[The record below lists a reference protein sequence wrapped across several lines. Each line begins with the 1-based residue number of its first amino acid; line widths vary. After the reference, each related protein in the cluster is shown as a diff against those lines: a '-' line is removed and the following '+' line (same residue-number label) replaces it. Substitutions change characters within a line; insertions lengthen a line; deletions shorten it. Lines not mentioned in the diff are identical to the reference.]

1 MADQLLKDLFKAYF
15 DARRNKRNTCNA
27 LEFEINYERKI
38 FDLYYDLKNNNYEL
52 SRSIAFIV
60 NNPVKREVIAASFR
74 DRVIHHL
81 IFNYINPVFEP
92 SFINDSYSC
101 RKGKGTS
108 YGIKR
113 LQHFIRS
120 CSDNYQKNCYILK
133 LDLSGYFMSIN
144 RNILYKIIEDKL
156 MKKNIKYNFDVF
168 LVLDLIKKTI
178 FNNCIGNCLI
188 KGDLKDWSSL
198 PINKSLFCAK
208 KDCGLPIG
216 NLTSQ
221 LFSNI
226 YLSNFDYFVKRNLRF
241 KHYGRYV
248 DDFIIVDKDKE
259 KLKKAIL
266 DINKYLKENLYLKL
280 HPKKI
285 YLQNFSHGVDFLGAV
300 IRPYKFF
307 CRNRLKHN
315 IYKSIIQTNKV
326 LSREISRKGLKMILA
341 TANSYLGSLSKY
353 QSFNLRQIIFN
364 KRLSIT
370 FKKIFKHK
378 RGYKKVN
385 LIYLLFSAIFLT
397 LRRFYLI
404 INMVYSY

>member
-27 LEFEINYERKI
+27 LESEINYERKI
-38 FDLYYDLKNNNYEL
+38 FELYHDLKNNNYKIG
-52 SRSIAFIV
+52 RSIAFIV
-60 NNPVKREVIAASFR
+60 NHPVKREVIASSFR

-81 IFNYINPVFEP
+81 IFNYINPVFEKD
-92 SFINDSYSC
+92 FINDSYSC

-113 LQHFIRS
+113 VQHFIRS
-120 CSDNYQKNCYILK
+120 CSDNYQKDCYILK
-133 LDLSGYFMSIN
+133 LDLAGYFMSIN
-144 RNILYKIIEDKL
+144 RNVLYKIIEDKL
-156 MKKNIKYNFDVF
+156 MKKNIKYNFDAL

-188 KGDLKDWSSL
+188 KGSLKDWSSL

-241 KHYGRYV
+241 KYYGRYV
-248 DDFIIVDKDKE
+248 DDFIIIDKDKE

-266 DINKYLKENLYLKL
+266 DMRVYLKL
-280 HPKKI
+280 NLALKIHPKKI
-285 YLQNFSHGVDFLGAV
+285 YLQHFFHGADFLGAV

-315 IYKSIIQTNKV
+315 IYKSITQTNKI
-326 LSREISRKGLKMILA
+326 LTRKISSKGLKMILA

-364 KRLSIT
+364 KRLSVD
-370 FKKIFKHK
+370 FKKNFQHK
-378 RGYKKVN
+378 KPYKKVN
-385 LIYLLFSAIFLT
+385 LSNLTPSSLFLT
-397 LRRFYLI
+397 LRRFCLI
-404 INMVYSY
+404 INILYEY

>member
-15 DARRNKRNTCNA
+15 DARRNKRNTFNA

-38 FDLYYDLKNNNYEL
+38 FDLYYDLKNNKYEL

-60 NNPVKREVIAASFR
+60 NHPVKREVIAASFR
-74 DRVIHHL
+74 DRIIHHL
-81 IFNYINPVFEP
+81 IFNYINPVFEA

-178 FNNCIGNCLI
+178 FNNCIGNCLV

-226 YLSNFDYFVKRNLRF
+226 YLSNFDNFVKRNLRF
-241 KHYGRYV
+241 KYYGRYV

-266 DINKYLKENLYLKL
+266 DIDKYLKENLYLKL

-300 IRPYKFF
+300 IGPYKFF

-315 IYKSIIQTNKV
+315 IYKSITQTNKM
-326 LSREISRKGLKMILA
+326 LTKNISEKGLKMILA

-364 KRLSIT
+364 ERLSFV
-370 FKKIFKHK
+370 FKKTFGHK
-378 RGYKKVN
+378 KACKKVDLIN
-385 LIYLLFSAIFLT
+385 LWLSGSFLT
-397 LRRFYLI
+397 LRRFCLI